1 MLVMSSAVAP
11 VLVSTTF
18 WEGGGH
24 FKLGM
29 VVPSLH
35 ENDVRLAG
43 ISCTLPFVRVR
54 VAVLNFVASVIETAL
69 RSTLVFAGS
78 AAGPLNVDI
87 PGLAVLRG
95 FIMPHPGV
103 QSDPF

>member
-1 MLVMSSAVAP
+1 
-11 VLVSTTF
+11 
-18 WEGGGH
+18 
-24 FKLGM
+24 M